1 MSGKWHG
8 RAEYGTGHDNRF
20 PQWKQRIF
28 ESWERLLLSENRMD
42 PVKQVDLQNVQG
54 MVWELRRE
62 WLVRP
67 AAESLSAYV

>member
-1 MSGKWHG
+1 
-8 RAEYGTGHDNRF
+8 
-20 PQWKQRIF
+20 
-28 ESWERLLLSENRMD
+28 MD
-42 PVKQVDLQNVQG
+42 PVKQVDLQNAQG

>member
-1 MSGKWHG
+1 
-8 RAEYGTGHDNRF
+8 
-20 PQWKQRIF
+20 
-28 ESWERLLLSENRMD
+28 MD

-67 AAESLSAYV
+67 AAESLSDYV